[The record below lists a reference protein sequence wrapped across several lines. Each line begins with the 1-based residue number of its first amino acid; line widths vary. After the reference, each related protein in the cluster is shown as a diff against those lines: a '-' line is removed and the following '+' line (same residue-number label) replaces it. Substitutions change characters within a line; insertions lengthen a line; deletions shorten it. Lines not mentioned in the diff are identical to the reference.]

1 MGDQNLKMNF
11 SNYENLADD
20 GASQG
25 SLSAVALS
33 LAPEGSYK
41 REVNEHDC
49 MNHCMAPNVNPAF
62 PEYGPEVETYGNE
75 GETETQDDGMPWYVI
90 LIIALVVFLMFATIA
105 RFYQCYVRRKVDR
118 ECNNKGL
125 TTWDRKVSE
134 TRERFRG
141 YLQENRVLDA
151 FETNVMSRGDELYW
165 WSKFEEV
172 ERRRIDSIL
181 N

>member
-33 LAPEGSYK
+33 LTPEGSHK
-41 REVNEHDC
+41 REVNEHDS

-75 GETETQDDGMPWYVI
+75 GETETQHDGKMPGWGVA
-90 LIIALVVFLMFATIA
+90 LIVAAVFIMCVWHIMSLSTS
-105 RFYQCYVRRKVDR
+105 R
-118 ECNNKGL
+118 EKG
-125 TTWDRKVSE
+125 
-134 TRERFRG
+134 
-141 YLQENRVLDA
+141 
-151 FETNVMSRGDELYW
+151 
-165 WSKFEEV
+165 
-172 ERRRIDSIL
+172 
-181 N
+181 